1 MADTVHSSPSPPA
14 RVSSWPGALP
24 PWDSVDLDHRR
35 RGAHLDAMLRALQP
49 RARPVLRWHVLRYEA
64 GGASV
69 RGLSQVSRARL
80 AVAQARR
87 RTGVDPD
94 PAATAVVLR
103 VGALHEAVARGAGAR
118 WRGVASLLRMHDSV
132 MLGHPRAGRLRTG
145 PVWIGGTGLDDC
157 RYRPPPATAVAELLT
172 LLWPALE
179 NDALPATLRAGLVYA
194 ALTSIH
200 PFLDGNGR
208 TSRALAHVVLQR
220 GGASMVSP
228 AVGAAF
234 TGVHAQAHA
243 DALSDYQQ
251 GERQRWLD
259 LWLDL
264 MASALARLE
273 ALVDAFD
280 ELAAELL
287 VDTHDPLATRV
298 RDELLARPVSVL
310 RPTAHRLGC
319 GARRLQA
326 VFDAL
331 AHRGVI
337 AARPGPGGTVQ
348 WGCPAAL
355 AALACF
361 DQPLALRPREPG
373 PHDLPLD
380 SRGRRRTLCP

>member
-1 MADTVHSSPSPPA
+1 MSLRPYV
-14 RVSSWPGALP
+14 VP
-24 PWDSVDLDHRR
+24 PWGSVGLDHRR
-35 RGAHLDAMLRALQP
+35 RAAHLDTMLRELQL
-49 RARPVLRWHVLRYEA
+49 RARPALGWHVLRYEA

-69 RGLSQVSRARL
+69 RGLSRVSRARL

-87 RTGVDPD
+87 RTCVDPD

-103 VGALHEAVARGAGAR
+103 VGALHDAVARGAGTR
-118 WRGVASLLRMHDSV
+118 WRGVASLLRMHHAV
-132 MLGHPRAGRLRTG
+132 MLGHPRAGGLRAG

-157 RYRPPPATAVAELLT
+157 RYLPPPAAAVAELLT
-172 LLWPALE
+172 RLWPGIE
-179 NDALPATLRAGLVYA
+179 DDALPATLRAGLVYA

-220 GGASMVSP
+220 GGASVVSP

-243 DALSDYQQ
+243 DALSGYQQ
-251 GERQRWLD
+251 GELQPWLS

-264 MASALARLE
+264 MASALARLA
-273 ALVDAFD
+273 ALVDAFG
-280 ELAAELL
+280 ELAGQLL
-287 VDTHDPLATRV
+287 ADTHDPLAALV

-319 GARRLQA
+319 SVRRLEA
-326 VFDAL
+326 VLDTL
-331 AHRGVI
+331 ARRGVI
-337 AARPGPGGTVQ
+337 TTRPGPGGTVQ